1 MSDTPTMEKLIAK
14 AIQNAEALKKVPDST
29 SWKNDEPF
37 TQPYYIWNEE
47 RKEWQAE
54 LSNSDS
60 QTHSTGVFSLVLF
73 SWNIDFMLPFPD
85 IRMDAALAHL
95 HKLTGELLSTSN
107 TAVVIH
113 LQECVPSDLAN
124 IGQKQWIRDNFFLTD
139 INASAWGNGAY
150 GTTTLVDRRLRLSSC
165 FRVHYAKTRMERD
178 ALFVDVALPA
188 AHNSN
193 GKILRLCNTHL
204 ESLALEPPFRPAQM
218 QIIASHMHMENV
230 AGATVMGDFNAI
242 QPFDK
247 LLHSDNGL
255 KDAYLELGG
264 QEDSNEGYTWGQQA
278 LPALRER
285 FGLSR
290 MDKLYYR
297 GSNLKLLDFQRFG
310 AGVEIAEEQK
320 DEREQLL
327 SLGFEKAWITDHLGI
342 KAVFHVMDN
351 VQL

>member
-1 MSDTPTMEKLIAK
+1 MEKLIAK

-54 LSNSDS
+54 LSNS
-60 QTHSTGVFSLVLF
+60 
-73 SWNIDFMLPFPD
+73 DFMLPFPD

-178 ALFVDVALPA
+178 ALFVD
-188 AHNSN
+188 

>member
-1 MSDTPTMEKLIAK
+1 MDELVKK
-14 AIQNAEALKKVPDST
+14 AIQKAEAFKKLPNST
-29 SWKNDEPF
+29 SWKDDEPC
-37 TQPYYIWNEE
+37 TQPYYIWIEE
-47 RKEWQAE
+47 RKEWQAKS
-54 LSNSDS
+54 SNSDS
-60 QTHSTGVFSLVLF
+60 QTHSAGGFTLVLF
-73 SWNIDFMLPFPD
+73 SWNIDFMLPLPD

-95 HKLTGELLSTSN
+95 HELTGQLLSTPN

-113 LQECVPSDLAN
+113 LQECVPSDLVN
-124 IGQKQWIRDNFFLTD
+124 ISQKQWIRDNFFLTD

-150 GTTTLVDRRLRLSSC
+150 GTTTLVDRRLSLSSC

-178 ALFVDVALPA
+178 ALFVDVAMPA
-188 AHNSN
+188 ALNN
-193 GKILRLCNTHL
+193 NNKGKILRLCNTHL

-218 QIIASHMHMENV
+218 QVVASHMHMEDV
-230 AGATVMGDFNAI
+230 VGATVMGDFNAI
-242 QPFDK
+242 QPFDS

-264 QEDSNEGYTWGQQA
+264 QDNSNEGCTWGQQA
-278 LPALRER
+278 LPELRKL

-310 AGVEIAEEQK
+310 AGVEIPEGK
-320 DEREQLL
+320 DDRGQLL

-342 KAVFHVMDN
+342 KAVFHLMDN
-351 VQL
+351 VQP